1 MLELANVRPRS
12 RYRRNEMLIAQRD
25 SQANGVWCRSYYPPK
40 WLWSRSGWVS
50 AIQSLSGWLDFC
62 RESFTP
68 QGSRQSTWETLSYPF
83 WLVGV
88 HQTHL
93 IAGHSSWRFD
103 VFLRVRQFFVKR
115 KYSITTPTKTH
126 PTTPLFRTCRQL
138 TLVGRPHLKTAEIH
152 TTVEEHFHEMQMP
165 VYKRRRRKSSQCSAS
180 DRQVRSLIFKSFF
193 RCTVWRCL
201 QTGCDWTANSDL
213 RDWRHQFMKAT
224 NRATF
229 NWGQCLRT

>member
-1 MLELANVRPRS
+1 MSIVL
-12 RYRRNEMLIAQRD
+12 
-25 SQANGVWCRSYYPPK
+25 
-40 WLWSRSGWVS
+40 S
-50 AIQSLSGWLDFC
+50 AKMVM
-62 RESFTP
+62 ESFGLGLGNTKSLRVTWFL
-68 QGSRQSTWETLSYPF
+68 SRVFYTTRFETKYVRNLSYPF